1 MELFSLQLFYE
12 RVVNMTVT
20 KVKPGNRIMDIVKCL
35 RLCNIGELYD
45 IRENGTEKG
54 IMRCIQETNYLVIFE
69 NPDKR
74 YSWKRCV
81 IDKRD
86 VVANRVRVKAV

>member
-1 MELFSLQLFYE
+1 M
-12 RVVNMTVT
+12 
-20 KVKPGNRIMDIVKCL
+20 IVKNIKNINPVL
-35 RLCNIGELYD
+35 EIVKNMHLCNIGELYD

-54 IMRCIQETNYLVIFE
+54 IMRCIQETKFLVIFE

-86 VVANRVRVKAV
+86 VVANRVRVKAI